1 MKITLP
7 AIAAVTGVGGALTV
21 SANVGITSYGFL
33 SMCLCNV
40 LWIIE
45 GHKTEQK
52 ALFWMNA
59 AFFAINALGVV
70 RYW

>member
-7 AIAAVTGVGGALTV
+7 AIAAVTGVGGALVV

-33 SMCLCNV
+33 SMCACNA
-40 LWIIE
+40 LWMIE

-59 AFFAINALGVV
+59 AFFGINALGMV